1 MVLPNHIEQAE
12 RIGMP
17 EDKVEVHR
25 CRQCDAKVI
34 EWNDKCDECK
44 KECCP
49 ECWVWIPDIGFKFC
63 CESCARTR
71 LLKLLAAAEMND
83 KPVTEHPDVQR
94 LIGQVVELQAEIK
107 ELKIDVAHEI
117 DMGCQAHIAV
127 GQLQAEND
135 KMKND
140 IRIMVE
146 KAADKN
152 LAGYRELGAKLAAM
166 ESTNE
171 ELQAENK
178 RLKEALEPFANFA
191 CDDWKT
197 HKCFNCIAKQALEEN
212 KKAEVKP

>member
-83 KPVTEHPDVQR
+83 KPITEHPDVQR
-94 LIGQVVELQAEIK
+94 LIGQVVGLQAENAEIRNQWHIDLNDKTELQAENKLIREEMNTRNMASARALD
-107 ELKIDVAHEI
+107 ELWAKIILKKSPGYGDWEYP
-117 DMGCQAHIAV
+117 MQAMRHI
-127 GQLQAEND
+127 LCEF
-135 KMKND
+135 
-140 IRIMVE
+140 
-146 KAADKN
+146 
-152 LAGYRELGAKLAAM
+152 
-166 ESTNE
+166 E

-178 RLKEALEPFANFA
+178 RLRSVIHDVIILTEETSTKEF
-191 CDDWKT
+191 
-197 HKCFNCIAKQALEEN
+197 AKQALKGE
-212 KKAEVKP
+212 

>member
-94 LIGQVVELQAEIK
+94 LIGQVAELQIK
-107 ELKIDVAHEI
+107 SHELQDENERVKHLTEARFNDWL
-117 DMGCQAHIAV
+117 IAK
-127 GQLQAEND
+127 GQ
-135 KMKND
+135 
-140 IRIMVE
+140 IR
-146 KAADKN
+146 
-152 LAGYRELGAKLAAM
+152 
-166 ESTNE
+166 
-171 ELQAENK
+171 ELQAENERLKKAIK
-178 RLKEALEPFANFA
+178 RLSLGEYTDALSEGCDANGAFDCLCEAIRNWKDEALKGN
-191 CDDWKT
+191 
-197 HKCFNCIAKQALEEN
+197 Q
-212 KKAEVKP
+212 

>member
-83 KPVTEHPDVQR
+83 KPITEHPDVQR
-94 LIGQVVELQAEIK
+94 LIGQVVELQAE
-107 ELKIDVAHEI
+107 
-117 DMGCQAHIAV
+117 
-127 GQLQAEND
+127 
-135 KMKND
+135 
-140 IRIMVE
+140 
-146 KAADKN
+146 
-152 LAGYRELGAKLAAM
+152 
-166 ESTNE
+166 
-171 ELQAENK
+171 
-178 RLKEALEPFANFA
+178 KEAVKTQYARDLVATNWAYFPKPVCKNQPPEITNGYNA
-191 CDDWKT
+191 CLSCPMRKT
-197 HKCFNCIAKQALEEN
+197 CLLIFE
-212 KKAEVKP
+212 KP